1 MSSPSFEGA
10 LTQKGRV
17 SKLAEVGQ
25 IKVGQVIAHRT
36 MLGEELLSTRYSF
49 LGDEEIT
56 RSWKKAWSIVDEHCG
71 GREGW
76 EKISFFTGGK
86 GLVFIARETTHQV
99 GGKA

>member
-1 MSSPSFEGA
+1 MS
-10 LTQKGRV
+10 R
-17 SKLAEVGQ
+17 LAEAGE
-25 IKVGQVIAHRT
+25 IKVGEVIAHRT
-36 MLGEELLSTRYSF
+36 MVGETRISTRWEF

-86 GLVFIARETTHQV
+86 GLVFIARETARQV
-99 GGKA
+99 GGQA